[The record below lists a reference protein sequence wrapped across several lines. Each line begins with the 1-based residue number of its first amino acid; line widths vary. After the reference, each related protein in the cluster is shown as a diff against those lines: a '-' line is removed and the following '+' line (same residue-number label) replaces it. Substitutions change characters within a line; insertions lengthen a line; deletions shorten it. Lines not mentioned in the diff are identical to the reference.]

1 MSTLWQSLANSGA
14 LRLFPMLLIAMISFT
29 LLVPHTPFIA
39 TNFFASRRAGHPI
52 DCALPDQ
59 SKSLPCRNA
68 HSDAVTWSSWTSFA
82 SNCFVSVTL
91 SPTMGA
97 LSDIYGRRPFIL
109 FSQCLWILP
118 VLVLYLHITCHI
130 TYLWFYLI
138 QVATSALS
146 ATTIS
151 LAYLADLMQPQHR
164 AASFG
169 IIMAVFSLAI
179 IIGPLVGGM
188 LTVQTALKTA
198 MAGCLVALVYT
209 YIFLPESLSEEARM
223 EAKEKQ
229 YIRNNSGINNNSGIQ
244 QHQGSSMISIIK
256 SMGTSLVE
264 MWRAPLAILTRSPL
278 YKRLTITLM
287 ITAVVSEGLM
297 DVLTQYV
304 QIKLNFLPVDQSHL
318 FITFGFCALIV
329 QSLLL
334 KPALAAIGEKRVLVV
349 GLTAHIGQQV
359 WLAAASRKW
368 MALTAVSL
376 GSVGSII
383 FPTISSI
390 KSNNADESEQ
400 GTVQG
405 ALQGARALAAGVGPL
420 AFAALFSIFTKQE
433 GGWWGVV
440 PFFPGAPFVFGAALM
455 TMAMLLAIGLP
466 ADAGG
471 AVGYLFSSNNS
482 KAEDE
487 ERATLRPPSSSLSTA
502 SSVPVQIDEDR
513 ARLLLESEEHM
524 LLQ

>member
-1 MSTLWQSLANSGA
+1 
-14 LRLFPMLLIAMISFT
+14 
-29 LLVPHTPFIA
+29 
-39 TNFFASRRAGHPI
+39 
-52 DCALPDQ
+52 
-59 SKSLPCRNA
+59 
-68 HSDAVTWSSWTSFA
+68 
-82 SNCFVSVTL
+82 
-91 SPTMGA
+91 MGA

-118 VLVLYLHITCHI
+118 ILVLYLHVTCHI
-130 TYLWFYLI
+130 TYLWYYLI

-179 IIGPLVGGM
+179 IIGPLIGGM
-188 LTVQTALKTA
+188 LTVQAALKTA
-198 MAGCLVALVYT
+198 MAGCLVALVYS

-229 YIRNNSGINNNSGIQ
+229 YRRNNNGISSSSGGGGGSSNNNNSGIQ
-244 QHQGSSMISIIK
+244 QQGSMISIIK
-256 SMGTSLVE
+256 WTSSSLVE

-304 QIKLNFLPVDQSHL
+304 QIKLNFLPIDQSHL
-318 FITFGFCALIV
+318 FITFGVCALIV

-349 GLTAHIGQQV
+349 GLAAHIGQQV
-359 WLAAASRKW
+359 WLAAASGKW

-405 ALQGARALAAGVGPL
+405 ALSGARALAAGVGPL

-433 GGWWGVV
+433 PQQKAGWWWWWGVV
-440 PFFPGAPFVFGAALM
+440 PYFPGAPFVFGAALM
-455 TMAMLLAIGLP
+455 TMAMVLAIGLP

-471 AVGYLFSSNNS
+471 TVGYLFSSSNS
-482 KAEDE
+482 NRKAEDE
-487 ERATLRPPSSSLSTA
+487 ERAPLRLASSLST
-502 SSVPVQIDEDR
+502 SLPVSVQIDEDG
-513 ARLLLESEEHM
+513 ARLLLEREEHM